1 MCFRIGRKLEN
12 VWRSVL
18 HVLLLLLVL
27 VLVVVASATTVM
39 VRANLYHAHT

>member
-18 HVLLLLLVL
+18 HVLLLVL
-27 VLVVVASATTVM
+27 VLVVVASETTVM

>member
-18 HVLLLLLVL
+18 HVLLL
-27 VLVVVASATTVM
+27 VLVVVASTTTVM

>member
-18 HVLLLLLVL
+18 HVLLL
-27 VLVVVASATTVM
+27 VLVVAASATTVM

>member
-27 VLVVVASATTVM
+27 VVVAASATTVM

>member
-18 HVLLLLLVL
+18 HVLLLVLVL
-27 VLVVVASATTVM
+27 VVVVASATTVM

>member
-18 HVLLLLLVL
+18 HVLLLVL
-27 VLVVVASATTVM
+27 VLVVVAASATTVM

>member
-18 HVLLLLLVL
+18 HVLLL

>member
-18 HVLLLLLVL
+18 HVLLLVL
-27 VLVVVASATTVM
+27 VLVVAASTTTVM

>member
-27 VLVVVASATTVM
+27 VVVASTTTVM